1 MRKKEGQ
8 QQHLQKSVTETVLVL
23 QGGGSLGAY
32 ECGVYKT
39 LAKHG
44 IEFDILAGSSIGA
57 INSSIICSAQNA
69 DKNTAEILE
78 DFWLTL
84 AERNVPPPFLTHSLL
99 PVAILSPTLLS
110 ADKMMA
116 ILSSMYS
123 VTYGNPKAFTPRWF
137 KPDSLDYFS
146 PYKWNYLYD
155 TTLLKNTLNQYIDFR
170 YLNKIGDPE
179 KKSHNNNNTND
190 LRSRLI
196 ISAADIQKGEPVI
209 FDSYKMDIDADSIVA
224 CAGYPF
230 YGIQWSTKDG
240 RYLWDGSLLTNTPML
255 EAINASPE
263 YNKRFYI
270 VDVFPREQTELP
282 TNMVEVWHR
291 ARDIIFMDKTNTN
304 IEMLKIRE
312 RYLALLKKIHD
323 IINAD
328 DAKIDEKS
336 KTKLKEIESEYNEL
350 VHGYGAVIEEVTR
363 IGRKE
368 KMHYLFEDGDFSAY
382 RIKKL
387 IREGEEDAEKAL
399 SERISGRT

>member
-1 MRKKEGQ
+1 MIVRKKEHQ
-8 QQHLQKSVTETVLVL
+8 QLQESVTETVLVL

-32 ECGVYKT
+32 ECGVYKA

-44 IEFDILAGSSIGA
+44 IKFDILAGSSIGA

-69 DKNTAEILE
+69 DKDAAQVLE

-84 AERNVPPPFLTHSLL
+84 AESNVPPPFLTYSLF
-99 PVAILSPTLLS
+99 PFTSLSSTPLS

-123 VTYGNPKAFTPRWF
+123 VMYGNPKAFMPRWF
-137 KPDSLDYFS
+137 KLDSSDYFL

-155 TTLLKNTLNQYIDFR
+155 ATLLKNTLNQYIDFR
-170 YLNKIGDPE
+170 YLNKLVGHD
-179 KKSHNNNNTND
+179 KTTQRNNDTND
-190 LRSRLI
+190 LKARLI
-196 ISAADIQKGEPVI
+196 ISAADIQKGEAVI
-209 FDSYKMDIDADSIVA
+209 FDSHKTEIDADNIVA

-240 RYLWDGSLLTNTPML
+240 RYLWDGSLLSNTPML
-255 EAINASPE
+255 QAINASPQ

-270 VDVFPREQTELP
+270 VDVFPREQKELP

-312 RYLALLKKIHD
+312 RYLSLLKKIH
-323 IINAD
+323 IITHAE
-328 DAKIDEKS
+328 DAKIDEKL
-336 KTKLKEIESEYNEL
+336 KARFKEIESEYNEL

-363 IGRKE
+363 VGRKE
-368 KMHYLFEDGDFSAY
+368 KMHYLSEDGDFSAY

-387 IREGEEDAEKAL
+387 IKEGEEDARTAL
-399 SERISGRT
+399 QEEG